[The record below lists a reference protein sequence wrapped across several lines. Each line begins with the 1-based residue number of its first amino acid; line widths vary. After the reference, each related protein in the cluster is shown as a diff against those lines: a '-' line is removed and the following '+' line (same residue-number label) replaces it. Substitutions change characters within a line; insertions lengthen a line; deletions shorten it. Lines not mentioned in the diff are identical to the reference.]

1 MASTPDLKVRIV
13 SDAQHILVLRQYNQ
27 IFAQMQVKRVY
38 FCSHRPHLNFKGS
51 FDYLAKMQ
59 VKGSYF
65 SRAKFTCFGHV
76 FQVEPRAWKQ
86 LL

>member
-38 FCSHRPHLNFKGS
+38 FCSHRPHLKRGS
-51 FDYLAKMQ
+51 FYYPAKMQ
-59 VKGSYF
+59 VKGGYF
-65 SRAKFTCFGHV
+65 SRAKFTCFGYV
-76 FQVEPRAWKQ
+76 FQVESRAWKQ
-86 LL
+86 LF